1 MKSRI
6 VLKKCIFPMEIFMK
20 ENGKIISR
28 MVKEHLFGQ
37 TVIFILVSGKITKG
51 NRYDNRNGIG
61 KLTLKSGEIYE
72 GFWLND

>member
-37 TVIFILVSGKITKG
+37 TVIFILVSGKITK
-51 NRYDNRNGIG
+51 
-61 KLTLKSGEIYE
+61 EMV
-72 GFWLND
+72 